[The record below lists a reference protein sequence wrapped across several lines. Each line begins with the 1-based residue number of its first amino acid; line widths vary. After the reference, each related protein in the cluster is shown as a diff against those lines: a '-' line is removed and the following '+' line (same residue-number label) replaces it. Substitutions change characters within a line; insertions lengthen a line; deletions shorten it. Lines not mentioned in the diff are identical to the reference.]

1 MAWKNPTPAELAADW
16 IASQKEG
23 ADEDTTGHLAQFLF
37 WGFPEEEPELT
48 WEAITLVMQAYPEAD
63 FFAEDETEAQKVC
76 GVLAAGPVEDL
87 LSFHGHRFIQRF
99 EEEARRD
106 RRMAWLLGGAWQ
118 FQMTDEIWDRVRL
131 AADASYWTRPV
142 S

>member
-1 MAWKNPTPAELAADW
+1 MAWTNPTPSELAADW
-16 IASQKEG
+16 IASRKDG
-23 ADEDTTGHLAQFLF
+23 AGEDTSGDLAQFLLV
-37 WGFPEEEPELT
+37 GFPQEEPELT
-48 WEAITLVMQAYPEAD
+48 WETILLVMRAYPEED
-63 FFAEDETEAQKVC
+63 FYAEEKTEAQTVC

-87 LSFHGHRFIQRF
+87 LSFHGPRFIEKF

-118 FQMTDEIWDRVRL
+118 FQMSDEIWNRVRL
-131 AADASYWTRPV
+131 AADDTYWKRLV